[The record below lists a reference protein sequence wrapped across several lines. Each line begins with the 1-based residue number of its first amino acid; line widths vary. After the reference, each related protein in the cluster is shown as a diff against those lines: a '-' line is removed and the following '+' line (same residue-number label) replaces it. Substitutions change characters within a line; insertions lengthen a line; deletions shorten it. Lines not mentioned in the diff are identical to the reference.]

1 MSTIG
6 VVSNAWIKRSVKRL
20 VLMARVYRNGT
31 RLGWLLLSV
40 CAVSLLVNGPVM
52 ATPVEGAAVISA
64 ERLSAADR
72 LIQSLA
78 STQSLTADFVQVT
91 AAKSARQR
99 VSSGS
104 LWISKPGLLRWE
116 TKKPYPQL
124 QILDGEQFWLY
135 DPDLMQA
142 TVRPVAAANL
152 SGVAALLLNSG
163 PLAQETLLAR
173 YEFQELPDRERLSW
187 VQVTPK
193 SPEPGL
199 TKILVGIDAQALT
212 RAFEIHDSLGQITR
226 VDLSNVVKNKVLD
239 VNLFKFNPPKGVNI
253 LRGP

>member
-1 MSTIG
+1 MS
-6 VVSNAWIKRSVKRL
+6 R
-20 VLMARVYRNGT
+20 
-31 RLGWLLLSV
+31 
-40 CAVSLLVNGPVM
+40 
-52 ATPVEGAAVISA
+52 AAVFSSRRGVLLAATSLAVLLMMPAGARANANANTNTNASA
-64 ERLSAADR
+64 TDR

-78 STQSLTADFVQVT
+78 TTQSLTADFSQVT

-99 VSSGS
+99 LSSGT
-104 LWISKPGLLRWE
+104 LWINKPGLLRWE

-163 PLAQETLLAR
+163 PLAQEALLSR
-173 YEFQELPDRERLSW
+173 YDFQELPDRERLAW
-187 VQVTPK
+187 VQVIPK
-193 SPEPGL
+193 LPESGL
-199 TKILVGIDAQALT
+199 VKILVGIDAESIT

-226 VDLSNVVKNKVLD
+226 VDLSNVVKNKTLD
-239 VNLFKFNPPKGVNI
+239 AGLFKFTPPKGVNV